1 MSQYIYKPSV
11 TTSSGTW
18 TGDTMKIVPGICFQV
33 YVKAATGST
42 VFDIKIEDAYD
53 VEVQKITDI
62 TGVVNDLTKFPVEG
76 VLTVTIE
83 NATADEAFT
92 LKIVVEEF

>member
-1 MSQYIYKPSV
+1 MSQYVYKPSV
-11 TTSSGTW
+11 TTATGSW

-33 YVKAATGST
+33 YAKSATAST
-42 VFDIKIEDAYD
+42 IFDIKIEDAYNF
-53 VEVQKITDI
+53 EVQKIINI
-62 TGVVNDLTKFPVEG
+62 TGMVNDLTKFPVDG

>member
-1 MSQYIYKPSV
+1 MSQYVYKPSV
-11 TTSSGTW
+11 TTSSGSW

-33 YVKAATGST
+33 YVKASSENTI
-42 VFDIKIEDAYD
+42 FDIKIEDAYNF
-53 VEVQKITDI
+53 EVQKIIDI
-62 TGVVNDLTKFPVEG
+62 TGMVNDLTKFPVDG